1 MPYMRSNLF
10 LPIRRLYFVTLVVI
24 INTIWD
30 KITII
35 NFNKQFF
42 LNIFF
47 IFFIISLFNIQIVKK
62 IKLLQWLLKFTIT
75 HCLIIIL
82 CCIEWRFFVAKR
94 RNIFAFCE
102 DIAALS
108 RNNFKKTVFFSKKKS
123 FFALKKTVF
132 LKLFSKRQQR
142 NQRRQQ

>member
-10 LPIRRLYFVTLVVI
+10 LPIRKLYFVTLVAI
-24 INTIWD
+24 LNAIWG

-42 LNIFF
+42 LN

-62 IKLLQWLLKFTIT
+62 IKLLQWLLKFTIM

-108 RNNFKKTVFFSKKKS
+108 RNNSKKTVFFCEKKS
-123 FFALKKTVF
+123 FFALKKPF
-132 LKLFSKRQQR
+132 F
-142 NQRRQQ
+142 